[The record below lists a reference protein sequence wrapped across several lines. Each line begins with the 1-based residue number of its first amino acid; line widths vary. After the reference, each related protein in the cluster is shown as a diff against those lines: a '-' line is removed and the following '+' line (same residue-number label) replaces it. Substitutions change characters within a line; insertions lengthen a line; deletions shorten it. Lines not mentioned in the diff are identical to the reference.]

1 MKKLMSFWGVLV
13 ALSVVVWA
21 GPKPAPAEL
30 KVSGDDGHIGVEGK
44 SGVKSA
50 RAEMF
55 GYEEKGS
62 PRRGVKFLTPDGKEK
77 SRLLERGKTEKV
89 NGKWI
94 SEFVSIGD
102 LPEGGG
108 LVLVETRKSEHDFD
122 PSHERDSAAPGEYWD
137 ETLEVMSAE
146 GDVLAKKTFRTYPG
160 VDLLTTTY
168 WEART
173 SKDGKRFFVYYRD
186 EAGRGNVEVYSV
198 TGEKLAHGQ
207 APGEIEKIDSSI
219 DGSLVA
225 GYTRIKTEISDDY
238 VQHIFFLDAIS
249 GQVKILKSAG
259 TMGESSWGASF
270 MFFSPAASVPSGKV
284 WVAVKVKKEYKSKK
298 TGWSGYLSFG
308 EVPEDLALLLKKGTK
323 K

>member
-1 MKKLMSFWGVLV
+1 MKKMILFVG
-13 ALSVVVWA
+13 ALFLLPGMLWA
-21 GPKPAPAEL
+21 GPKSSLTEQKGSL
-30 KVSGDDGHIGVEGK
+30 ERNHNGDEISAVGK
-44 SGVKSA
+44 RS

-55 GYEEKGS
+55 GYEENGTS
-62 PRRGVKFLTPDGKEK
+62 RRGVRFLTPDGKEK
-77 SRLLERGKTEKV
+77 LRLLERGKTEKI
-89 NGKWI
+89 NGRWI
-94 SEFVSIGD
+94 SESISIGD
-102 LPEGGG
+102 ISEDGGP
-108 LVLVETRKSEHDFD
+108 VLVETRKSEYDFD
-122 PSHERDSAAPGEYWD
+122 PKHERDSAVPGEYWD